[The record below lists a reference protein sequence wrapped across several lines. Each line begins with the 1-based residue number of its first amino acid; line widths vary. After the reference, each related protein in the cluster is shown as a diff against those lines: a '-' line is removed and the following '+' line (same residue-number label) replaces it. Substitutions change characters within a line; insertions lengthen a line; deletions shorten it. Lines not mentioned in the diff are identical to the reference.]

1 MNKQQLI
8 KAIAADAGI
17 TQTAAR
23 AALQA
28 FEFRVTE
35 ALVNKEDVTLV
46 GFGTFKAVERAE
58 REGRNPKTGEAI
70 TIPAATVPRF
80 AAGKGLKEA
89 VNL

>member
-8 KAIAADAGI
+8 KAIAADAGL
-17 TQTAAR
+17 TQVAAR
-23 AALQA
+23 AALQS
-28 FEFRVTE
+28 FEHHVTE
-35 ALVNKEDVTLV
+35 ALADGEEVVLVN
-46 GFGTFKAVERAE
+46 FGTFKPVYRAE

-70 TIPAATVPRF
+70 TIPSATVPRF